1 MRSFTILALCFL
13 VVSLIFDVNKDLS
26 AAETAGTATM
36 QKQVGVQEEP
46 EVKPDPMRSVC
57 ALIWNRYYQKENVD
71 IKVSTR
77 GKYDETVV
85 FTCPSCSLEENFVNP
100 FLNSEY
106 QGKSGIARIR
116 ECGFT
121 KAVFKGSRGLQEIVR
136 VVP

>member
-1 MRSFTILALCFL
+1 MLALYFV
-13 VVSLIFDVNKDLS
+13 VVSLIFGVNNGIS
-26 AAETAGTATM
+26 ATETGGTATM
-36 QKQVGVQEEP
+36 QKQAGIQKEP
-46 EVKPDPMRSVC
+46 EAKPDPMRSVC
-57 ALIWNRYYQKENVD
+57 ALMWNRYYQKENFD

-85 FTCPSCSLEENFVNP
+85 FTCPNCSLEENFVNP

-106 QGKSGIARIR
+106 QGMSGIARIK

-121 KAVFKGSRGLQEIVR
+121 KVVFKGSRGIQEIIR

>member
-1 MRSFTILALCFL
+1 MRNLFILAIYF
-13 VVSLIFDVNKDLS
+13 VAASLIFGVNRDMS
-26 AAETAGTATM
+26 AAEMDGTATV
-36 QKQVGVQEEP
+36 QNQAGVQKEP
-46 EVKPDPMRSVC
+46 EAMPDPMRSVC
-57 ALIWNRYYQKENVD
+57 ALMWNRYYQKEKVD

-106 QGKSGIARIR
+106 QGRSGITRIK

-121 KAVFKGSRGLQEIVR
+121 KAAFKG
-136 VVP
+136 

>member
-1 MRSFTILALCFL
+1 MRSFTILALYFL
-13 VVSLIFDVNKDLS
+13 VVSLIFGVNKDMS
-26 AAETAGTATM
+26 AAETGGTAAV
-36 QKQVGVQEEP
+36 QEQVGVQK
-46 EVKPDPMRSVC
+46 EVEAKPDPMRSVC
-57 ALIWNRYYQKENVD
+57 ALMWNRYYQKENVD

-106 QGKSGIARIR
+106 QGKSGIARIK

-121 KAVFKGSRGLQEIVR
+121 KVVFKGSRGIQEIVR
-136 VVP
+136 IIP